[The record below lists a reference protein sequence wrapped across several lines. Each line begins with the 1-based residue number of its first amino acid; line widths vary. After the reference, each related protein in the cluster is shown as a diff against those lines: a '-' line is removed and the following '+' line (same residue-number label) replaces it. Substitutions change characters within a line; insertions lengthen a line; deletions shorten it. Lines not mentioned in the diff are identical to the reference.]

1 MQKQCG
7 RGGKGAQGG
16 TRLSLSRASREGPA
30 PLRLARRAPY
40 HPSIPSSS
48 PLTIFFSPIPTHL
61 FPQAACY
68 CPTRWVAPEDEAL
81 TKAADGGGGGKAFTP
96 TPRSAL
102 LTAPAPADLAW
113 SGLTCTVLDR
123 KALVDK
129 VILHPNSG
137 VVLPGEMCALVGPSG
152 AGKSTLL
159 DMLAGRKTTGKL
171 GGTVFMNGRPAG
183 KAFKRNSAYVAQEDV
198 FVPTL
203 TAYETLTFHA
213 RLRAERGVPDSE
225 LAARTAAVL
234 AATGLTRARDTTI
247 GGMLPSGI
255 PVRGL
260 SGGEKRR
267 LTVACSLVARPSL
280 LFLDEPTTGLD
291 SFAALNIMDHMC
303 RLASGGL
310 TIVATIHQPRAAIW
324 AMFHKVL
331 VLSEGHQLFFGAPDA
346 AAPWFDRSLGYPY
359 DAARDGSV
367 SDWLM
372 DLVSVAFPKPDD
384 VAARSMTTRGDVE
397 AAAAAWAGAPAADA
411 EDAALLAGVVA
422 AGAGGAR
429 KGASITERP
438 GTASATRGL
447 GVGGGAT
454 APAPASASS
463 VEENLG
469 VGGGAKSVVAVPTA
483 GTAPAAAAAGSTL
496 ATPTPPPPP
505 TRRPP
510 MHRYPASYWTQFR
523 TLFRRSF
530 MAQMRNPTDVASRT
544 LLSTWVGTIGGL
556 VFIATPA
563 GPNSVFQRLAVLFFT
578 MMIFELLPFCYMS
591 LYIADRKFYAADVA
605 SGLYH
610 PCAYY
615 LAHTA
620 AASPFIALNAAIGG
634 LSAYGLANLRFTA
647 KAVFTYAGL
656 AALGAL
662 IAVQLVVLCVY
673 LTPNQDL
680 AFVLAVSYVAISIL
694 LGGFYAP
701 LTDIKIAPLRWLSYL
716 SYPRYTFQGMVR
728 NELLPDR
735 YRPQGCLS
743 NALLGATEAEINN
756 LRSNTTLQAAAGGG
770 GFNCKMVADGKGALS
785 FWDFTLPWK
794 VIVPA
799 MLAFYFGFH
808 ILSYLALSRLHKAKR

>member
-1 MQKQCG
+1 MRALGVGCARDPG
-7 RGGKGAQGG
+7 DATNCASFFFERPAGP
-16 TRLSLSRASREGPA
+16 SRP
-30 PLRLARRAPY
+30 PLPPLG
-40 HPSIPSSS
+40 HPLN
-48 PLTIFFSPIPTHL
+48 PLTPPPHHPRPHL
-61 FPQAACY
+61 QTACY
-68 CPTRWVAPEDEAL
+68 CPTRWVAPHAEDAL
-81 TKAADGGGGGKAFTP
+81 GKAASGAVGLAP

-113 SGLTCTVLDR
+113 DGLTCTVLDR

-129 VILHPNSG
+129 TILHPSSG

-171 GGTVFMNGRPAG
+171 GGTVFMAGRPVG

-203 TAYETLTFHA
+203 TAGETLAFHA
-213 RLRAERGVPDSE
+213 RLRAERGVTDAE
-225 LAARTAAVL
+225 LTARMAAVL

-291 SFAALNIMDHMC
+291 SFAALNIMDHMS
-303 RLASGGL
+303 RLAAGGL
-310 TIVATIHQPRAAIW
+310 TVVATIHQPRAAIW

-331 VLSEGHQLFFGAPDA
+331 VLSEGRQLFFGPPDG
-346 AAPWFDRSLGYPY
+346 AAPWFDRALGYPY
-359 DAARDGSV
+359 DPARDGAV

-372 DLVSVAFPKPDD
+372 DLVSVAFPKPDE

-397 AAAAAWAGAPAADA
+397 AAATAWAGAPPAGDA
-411 EDAALLAGVVA
+411 EDAVLLAEVSAGGGAAGRKGA
-422 AGAGGAR
+422 AGAAGIA
-429 KGASITERP
+429 ERP

-447 GVGGGAT
+447 GGGGIVGAAT
-454 APAPASASS
+454 APAPAFASS
-463 VEENLG
+463 IEENMN
-469 VGGGAKSVVAVPTA
+469 GGAVAKGAV
-483 GTAPAAAAAGSTL
+483 PAAAATLTAAGGAAL
-496 ATPTPPPPP
+496 PP

-510 MHRYPASYWTQFR
+510 MHRYPASYWTQFC

-605 SGLYH
+605 GGLYH

-634 LSAYGLANLRFTA
+634 LTAYGLANLRYTA

-701 LTDIKIAPLRWLSYL
+701 LKDIKIAPLRWLSYL
-716 SYPRYTFQGMVR
+716 SYPRYIFQGMVR
-728 NELLPDR
+728 NELMPDK

-743 NALLGATEAEINN
+743 SALLGATQAEIDQ
-756 LRSNTTLQAAAGGG
+756 LRTNTTLQALAGGG
-770 GFNCKMVADGKGALS
+770 GFDCKMVANGAGALD
-785 FWDFTLPWK
+785 FWDFKLRWSAIIPGM
-794 VIVPA
+794 VC
-799 MLAFYFGFH
+799 FYLGFH
-808 ILSYLALSRLHKAKR
+808 ILSYLCLSRLHKAKR

>member
-1 MQKQCG
+1 MREREPSQRC
-7 RGGKGAQGG
+7 
-16 TRLSLSRASREGPA
+16 REGGA
-30 PLRLARRAPY
+30 PGQLREEGLARLARPAVRHGGPF
-40 HPSIPSSS
+40 S
-48 PLTIFFSPIPTHL
+48 PLFPSLTLATSTPPPISPHPLSITL
-61 FPQAACY
+61 PQAACY
-68 CPTRWVAPEDEAL
+68 CESRWVAPDDAAL
-81 TKAADGGGGGKAFTP
+81 SKAADGHHAAP
-96 TPRSAL
+96 ALTPRTAAGAL

-113 SGLTCTVLDR
+113 AGLTCTVLDR
-123 KALVDK
+123 KTLADK
-129 VILHPNSG
+129 TILHPGSG

-159 DMLAGRKTTGKL
+159 DMLAGRKTTGRL
-171 GGTVFMNGRPAG
+171 GGTVFMNGRPVG

-203 TAYETLTFHA
+203 TAGETLRFHA
-213 RLRAERGVPDSE
+213 RLRAERGVAEADLE
-225 LAARTAAVL
+225 ARMAAVL

-291 SFAALNIMDHMC
+291 SFAALNIMDHMS
-303 RLASGGL
+303 RLAAGGL
-310 TIVATIHQPRAAIW
+310 TVIATIHQPRSAIW
-324 AMFHKVL
+324 GMFHKVL

-346 AAPWFDRSLGYPY
+346 AAPWFDRQLGYPY
-359 DAARDGSV
+359 EAARDGSV

-384 VAARSMTTRGDVE
+384 VASRSMTTRADVE
-397 AAAAAWAGAPAADA
+397 AAAGAWAGAGLADA
-411 EDAALLAGVVA
+411 EDADLLTAATTAGGGK
-422 AGAGGAR
+422 AGAKAGA
-429 KGASITERP
+429 KVAGTVTERP
-438 GTASATRGL
+438 GTASFNRGA
-447 GVGGGAT
+447 GMPA
-454 APAPASASS
+454 APTSASS
-463 VEENLG
+463 VEEAG
-469 VGGGAKSVVAVPTA
+469 TGRVKGGAPATGGPSVAPT
-483 GTAPAAAAAGSTL
+483 TTL
-496 ATPTPPPPP
+496 ATAPVTARARPP
-505 TRRPP
+505 T
-510 MHRYPASYWTQFR
+510 HRYPASYWTQFAV
-523 TLFRRSF
+523 LFRRSF

-615 LAHTA
+615 LAHSA

-634 LSAYGLANLRFTA
+634 LSAYGLANLRYTPQ
-647 KAVFTYAGL
+647 AVFIYATL
-656 AALGAL
+656 AAVGAL

-701 LTDIKIAPLRWLSYL
+701 LKDIKIAPLRWLSYL

-728 NELLPDR
+728 NELLPDK

-756 LRSNTTLQAAAGGG
+756 LRTNATLQAASGGG
-770 GFNCKMVADGKGALS
+770 GFDCKMVANGVGALD
-785 FWDFTLPWK
+785 FWDFKLTWK
-794 VIVPA
+794 AIVPGMA
-799 MLAFYFGFH
+799 CFYFGFH
-808 ILSYLALSRLHKAKR
+808 VLSYLCLSRLHKAKR

>member
-1 MQKQCG
+1 
-7 RGGKGAQGG
+7 
-16 TRLSLSRASREGPA
+16 
-30 PLRLARRAPY
+30 
-40 HPSIPSSS
+40 
-48 PLTIFFSPIPTHL
+48 
-61 FPQAACY
+61 
-68 CPTRWVAPEDEAL
+68 V
-81 TKAADGGGGGKAFTP
+81 
-96 TPRSAL
+96 L

-123 KALVDK
+123 KSLTDK
-129 VILHPNSG
+129 TILHPNTG

-159 DMLAGRKTTGKL
+159 DMLAGRKTTGRL
-171 GGTVFMNGRPAG
+171 GGTVFMNGRPVG

-203 TAYETLTFHA
+203 TAGETLRFHA
-213 RLRAERGVPDSE
+213 RLRAERGVPDADLE
-225 LAARTAAVL
+225 ARMGAVL

-291 SFAALNIMDHMC
+291 SFAALNIMDHMS
-303 RLASGGL
+303 RLAAGGL
-310 TIVATIHQPRAAIW
+310 TVIATIHQPRSAIW
-324 AMFHKVL
+324 GMFHKVL
-331 VLSEGHQLFFGAPDA
+331 VLSEGQQLFYGAPDA
-346 AAPWFDRSLGYPY
+346 AAPWFDASLGYPY
-359 DAARDGSV
+359 EAARDGSV

-372 DLVSVAFPKPDD
+372 DLVSVTFPKPADM
-384 VAARSMTTRGDVE
+384 AARSMTGRADVE
-397 AAAAAWAGAPAADA
+397 AAAAAWAGAGLADA
-411 EDAALLAGVVA
+411 EDAALLTAATA
-422 AGAGGAR
+422 AGGGKAGAKAGAA
-429 KGASITERP
+429 KAAAAAAASAAAGTVGERP
-438 GTASATRGL
+438 GTASSNRGA
-447 GVGGGAT
+447 GVPA
-454 APAPASASS
+454 APTSASS
-463 VEENLG
+463 VEETNG
-469 VGGGAKSVVAVPTA
+469 AKGGATTVAPLSLAAPTA
-483 GTAPAAAAAGSTL
+483 PMPPAPTGR
-496 ATPTPPPPP
+496 P
-505 TRRPP
+505 RPP
-510 MHRYPASYWTQFR
+510 MHRYPASYLTQFAV
-523 TLFRRSF
+523 LFRRSF

-605 SGLYH
+605 GGLYH

-634 LSAYGLANLRFTA
+634 LSAYGLANLRYTPQ
-647 KAVFTYAGL
+647 AVLVYASL

-701 LTDIKIAPLRWLSYL
+701 LKDIKIAPLRWMSYL

-728 NELLPDR
+728 NELFQDR

-743 NALLGATEAEINN
+743 TALLGATEAEINN
-756 LRSNTTLQAAAGGG
+756 LRTNVTLQALSGAGG
-770 GFNCKMVADGKGALS
+770 FDCKMVANGAGALD
-785 FWDFTLPWK
+785 FWDFTLTWK
-794 VIVPA
+794 AIIPGMA
-799 MLAFYFGFH
+799 CFYFGFH
-808 ILSYLALSRLHKAKR
+808 ILSYLCLSRLHKAKR